1 VRWLSWWSVDKPD
14 DLSWVPRIHINVAG
28 ENRVSKFSFDLCMH
42 TPYHK
47 PKIVMLQKYSKDE
60 LAKLEA

>member
-1 VRWLSWWSVDKPD
+1 MDKPD